1 MCGMVAVV
9 NNAVFYIFESSW
21 ENGSSKFSS
30 QKERIFLLWP
40 CVMTMLK
47 KKKNGEYEEKQC
59 LKSESGQRTQSYQ

>member
-40 CVMTMLK
+40 CVMTNAEK
-47 KKKNGEYEEKQC
+47 KEKW
-59 LKSESGQRTQSYQ
+59 RI

>member
-1 MCGMVAVV
+1 MCGMVAVA
-9 NNAVFYIFESSW
+9 NNAVFCMFESCW

-30 QKERIFLLWP
+30 QKERIFLLWL
-40 CVMTMLK
+40 CVMTNAE